1 MDLNFKDLIK
11 KSKLESLLIKGN
23 FGLEKENLRVNKDG
37 RLALTPHP
45 KEFGDKLKN
54 PYITIDFSESQLE
67 MITPSFETIEKSYTF
82 LENIH
87 DIVSTTLDNEYLWPQ
102 SIPPI
107 LPEEKDIPIG
117 EFHGEDGRS
126 NKEYRERLAK
136 KYGKKLQLLS
146 GIHYNFSFSDKF
158 LEKLYMEIPYSSE
171 FPDFKSFKNYLYLKI
186 ARNHFRYGWFFIYLF
201 GASSPIHGTYRKECL
216 EKMSQLPDDSYYSE
230 HTLSFRNGICGY
242 KNIEDIYVS
251 HETLSD
257 YIADIKGLIKAD
269 ILQEAKEYYSSIRLK
284 PKNKAKILESLEKDG
299 VEYLEFRSI
308 DLNPFSRIGVDLLD
322 LEFVHLFIIYLL
334 LKEEDSEFGEAQY
347 KRAIKNQELLATRGR
362 DKELLLNRG
371 EDTPITARKWAEEII
386 NEMTYI
392 FEETGILDDKY
403 KEIIDFQKDKVL
415 HEDRHYVTRLLEGIK
430 ENGFINFHLEK
441 AKVSL
446 EESQKKS
453 FALKGY
459 EDLELSTQ
467 IVLKE
472 AIKRGVK
479 FELVDRNENFVLLDN
494 GVKKEYI
501 KQATKTS
508 LDSYI
513 TALIMENKVVTKKV
527 LADNGIKVPGGEDYD
542 DPSQAKA
549 DYQDY
554 QKKAVVV
561 KPKSTNFGLGI
572 SIFKA
577 GFSKAD
583 YEKAVDIAFGEDNSI
598 LIEEFIEG
606 KEYRFFV
613 IGDETVGIL
622 HRVPANVVGDGKKSI
637 EELVKEKNKSH
648 LRGKGYKTPLEKMV
662 IGEVEEMFL
671 AAQGKN
677 INYIPQKDE
686 KVFLRENSNI
696 STGGDSIDYT
706 DDIPDVYKEIAVKA
720 SKAAGAVICGVD
732 MMIKDIKNA
741 DPDGNYGV
749 IEINFNP
756 AIHIHCYPYIGKN
769 RELGGKILD
778 ALGF

>member
-1 MDLNFKDLIK
+1 MDLNFRDLIK
-11 KSKLESLLIKGN
+11 KTNLESFLTKGN
-23 FGLEKENLRVNKDG
+23 FGLEKENLRVDKDG

-45 KEFGDKLKN
+45 EEFGDKLKN

-67 MITPSFETIEKSYTF
+67 MITPSFETVEKAYTF

-87 DIVSTTLDNEYLWPQ
+87 DIVSTSLKNEYLWPQ

-107 LPEEKDIPIG
+107 LPEEDEIPIG
-117 EFHGEDGRS
+117 VFHGEEGKL
-126 NKEYRERLAK
+126 NKEYRERLSK

-158 LEKLYMEIPYSSE
+158 LEKLYDEISDNSE
-171 FPDFKSFKNYLYLKI
+171 FQNFQNFKNQLYLKI
-186 ARNHFRYGWFFIYLF
+186 ARNHFRYGWIFIYLF
-201 GASSPIHGTYRKECL
+201 GASSPIHATYRRECI
-216 EKMSQLPDDSYYSE
+216 EKMSQLKDDSYYFE
-230 HTLSFRNGICGY
+230 DTLSFRNGICGY
-242 KNIEDIYVS
+242 KNIDEIYVS
-251 HETLSD
+251 HSNITEYVS
-257 YIADIKGLIKAD
+257 DIKGLIKKD

-284 PKNKAKILESLEKDG
+284 SKKKTKILDSLEKDG
-299 VEYLEFRSI
+299 VEYLEFRSL
-308 DLNPFSRIGVDLLD
+308 DLNPFSRIGVDIFD

-334 LKEEDSEFGEAQY
+334 LKDETTEFGEGQY
-347 KRAIKNQELLATRGR
+347 KSSVKNQELLATMGR
-362 DKELLLNRG
+362 NKELLLDKDG
-371 EDTPITARKWAEEII
+371 KSSITARKWAGEIIDEMTSYFDELGILSEKYREII
-386 NEMTYI
+386 N
-392 FEETGILDDKY
+392 
-403 KEIIDFQKDKVL
+403 FQKDKIEN
-415 HEDRHYVTRLLEGIK
+415 EDKHYVSRLLKGIK
-430 ENGFINFHLEK
+430 EEGFINFHLEK
-441 AKVSL
+441 AKKSL
-446 EESQKKS
+446 EESRKKS

-479 FELVDRNENFVLLDN
+479 FEIVDRSENFVLLDN

-513 TALIMENKVVTKKV
+513 TALIMENKVVTKRV
-527 LADNGIKVPGGEDYD
+527 LADNGIVVPRGENYD
-542 DPSQAKA
+542 DPSEAKA
-549 DYQDY
+549 DYLDY
-554 QKKAVVV
+554 KNTGTVV

-577 GFSKAD
+577 GFSRSD
-583 YEKAVDIAFGEDNSI
+583 YEKAVDMAFSEDRSI
-598 LIEEFIEG
+598 LVEEFVEG

-622 HRVPANVVGDGKKSI
+622 HRVPANVIGDGEKSI
-637 EELVKEKNKSH
+637 EELVEIKNRSH
-648 LRGKGYKTPLEKMV
+648 LRGKGYKTPLEKIV
-662 IGEVEEMFL
+662 LGEAEKMFL
-671 AAQGKN
+671 EAQGKN
-677 INYIPQKDE
+677 IKYIPHKKE

-706 DDIPDVYKEIAVKA
+706 DDIPDVYKDIAVKA
-720 SKAAGAVICGVD
+720 SKSAGAVICGVD
-732 MMIKDIKNA
+732 MMIKDIKNP
-741 DPDGNYGV
+741 DPKGNYGV

-756 AIHIHCYPYIGKN
+756 AIHIHCYPYVGKN
-769 RELGGKILD
+769 RELGVKILD

>member
-1 MDLNFKDLIK
+1 MDLNFRDLIK
-11 KSKLESLLIKGN
+11 KSKLESLLTRGN
-23 FGLEKENLRVNKDG
+23 FGLEKENLRVNKNG
-37 RLALTPHP
+37 ELALTLHP

-67 MITPSFETIEKSYTF
+67 MITPSFDTVEKAYTF
-82 LENIH
+82 LENLH
-87 DIVSTTLDNEYLWPQ
+87 DIVSTTLDSEYLWPQ

-117 EFHGEDGRS
+117 IFHGEAGKS

-158 LEKLYMEIPYSSE
+158 LNKLYEEIPHGSE
-171 FPDFKSFKNYLYLKI
+171 FRDFKRFKNHLYLKI

-201 GASSPIHGTYRKECL
+201 GASSPIHGTYRKECI
-216 EKMSQLPDDSYYSE
+216 EKMSQLKDDSYYFE

-242 KNIEDIYVS
+242 KNIDEIYVS
-251 HETLSD
+251 HNTITD
-257 YIADIKGLIKAD
+257 YVTDIKKLIEND
-269 ILQEAKEYYSSIRLK
+269 TLQEAKEYYSSIRVK
-284 PKNKAKILESLEKDG
+284 SKSKTDILDSLEKDG
-299 VEYLEFRSI
+299 IEYLEFRSI
-308 DLNPFSRIGVDLLD
+308 DLNPFSRIGVDILD
-322 LEFVHLFIIYLL
+322 LKFVHLFIIYLL
-334 LKEEDSEFGEAQY
+334 LKEENNEFGESQY
-347 KRAIKNQELLATRGR
+347 KNAIQNQELLASRGR
-362 DKELLLNRG
+362 DKELLLNKG
-371 EDTPITARKWAEEII
+371 KDLKITAREWAEEII
-386 NEMTYI
+386 DEMTGY
-392 FEETGILDDKY
+392 FGELGILDDKY
-403 KEIIDFQKDKVL
+403 NEIINFQKEKIKN
-415 HEDRHYVTRLLEGIK
+415 EDRQYVSRLLKGIK
-430 ENGFINFHLEK
+430 DKGFINFHLEK
-441 AKVSL
+441 AESSL
-446 EESQKKS
+446 KESQKKS

-472 AIKRGVK
+472 AIKRGIK
-479 FELVDRNENFVLLDN
+479 FELVDRSENFVLLDN

-527 LADNGIKVPGGEDYD
+527 LSDSGIVVPNGDSYD
-542 DPSQAKA
+542 DPSKAKA
-549 DYQDY
+549 DYDDY
-554 QKKAVVV
+554 KNMGTVI

-572 SIFKA
+572 TIFKA
-577 GFSKAD
+577 GFSRSD
-583 YEKAVDIAFGEDNSI
+583 YEKAVDMAFNEDISI

-622 HRVPANVVGDGKKSI
+622 HRVPANVLGDGKKSI
-637 EELVKEKNKSH
+637 EKLVQIKNENY
-648 LRGKGYKTPLEKMV
+648 LRGKGYKTPLEKIV
-662 IGEVEEMFL
+662 LGESEKMFL
-671 AAQGKN
+671 ESQGKN
-677 INYIPQKDE
+677 IQYIPLRGE

-706 DDIPDVYKEIAVKA
+706 DDILDIYKEIAVKA
-720 SKAAGAVICGVD
+720 SKSAGAVICGVD
-732 MMIKDIKNA
+732 MIIKDIKN
-741 DPDGNYGV
+741 PNPENNYGI

-756 AIHIHCYPYIGKN
+756 AIHIHCYPYIGTN

>member
-11 KSKLESLLIKGN
+11 KSKLESLLTRGN
-23 FGLEKENLRVNKDG
+23 FGLEKENLRVDKDG
-37 RLALTPHP
+37 RLALTDHP

-67 MITPSFETIEKSYTF
+67 MITPSFESVEKAYTF

-87 DIVSTTLDNEYLWPQ
+87 DIVSTTLDKEYLWPQ

-107 LPEEKDIPIG
+107 LPEEEDIPIG
-117 EFHGEDGRS
+117 VFHGEEGKVNR
-126 NKEYRERLAK
+126 EYRERLAK

-158 LEKLYMEIPYSSE
+158 LEKLYSEISDSSK
-171 FPDFKSFKNYLYLKI
+171 FQNLKSFKNYLYLKI
-186 ARNHFRYGWFFIYLF
+186 ARNHFRYGWLFVYLF
-201 GASSPIHGTYRKECL
+201 GASSPIHGTYRRECI
-216 EKMSQLPDDSYYSE
+216 EKMSQLQDDSYYFE
-230 HTLSFRNGICGY
+230 DTLSFRNGICGY
-242 KNIEDIYVS
+242 KNIDEIYVS
-251 HETLSD
+251 HNSITD
-257 YIADIKGLIKAD
+257 YVTNIKKLIEKN
-269 ILQEAKEYYSSIRLK
+269 ILQEAKEYYSSIRIK
-284 PKNKAKILESLEKDG
+284 SKKKTDILDSLEKDG

-308 DLNPFSRIGVDLLD
+308 DLNPFSRIGVDILD

-334 LKEEDSEFGEAQY
+334 LKEENDEFGEFQY
-347 KRAIKNQELLATRGR
+347 KSAIKNQELLASRGR
-362 DKELLLNRG
+362 DKELLLNKG
-371 EDTPITARKWAEEII
+371 ENLTITAKKWAGEII
-386 NEMTYI
+386 DEMRSC
-392 FEETGILDDKY
+392 FKELGILDEKY
-403 KEIIDFQKDKVL
+403 QDIINFQREKI
-415 HEDRHYVTRLLEGIK
+415 ENADRQYVSRLLKGIK
-430 ENGFINFHLEK
+430 EKGFINFHLER
-441 AKVSL
+441 AKTSL
-446 EESQKKS
+446 EESQRKS

-479 FELVDRNENFVLLDN
+479 FEIVDRSENFVLLDN
-494 GVKKEYI
+494 GIKKEYI

-527 LADNGIKVPGGEDYD
+527 LSDNGIVVPKGENYD
-542 DPSQAKA
+542 DSSEAKA
-549 DYQDY
+549 DYHDY
-554 QKKAVVV
+554 KNIGTVI

-572 SIFKA
+572 TIFKA
-577 GFSKAD
+577 GFSRSD
-583 YEKAVDIAFGEDNSI
+583 YEKAVDMAFGEDNSI

-613 IGDETVGIL
+613 IGEETVGIL
-622 HRVPANVVGDGKKSI
+622 HRVPANVLGDGEKSI
-637 EELVKEKNKSH
+637 KELVQVKNKNH
-648 LRGKGYKTPLEKMV
+648 LRGKGYKTPLEKIV
-662 IGEVEEMFL
+662 LGEAEKMFL
-671 AAQGKN
+671 EAQGKN
-677 INYIPQKDE
+677 IQYIPLNGE

-696 STGGDSIDYT
+696 STGGDSIDFT
-706 DDIPDVYKEIAVKA
+706 DDIPDIYKEIAVKA
-720 SKAAGAVICGVD
+720 SKSAGAVICGVD
-732 MMIKDIKNA
+732 MIIKDIKNPN
-741 DPDGNYGV
+741 PDGNYGI

>member
-1 MDLNFKDLIK
+1 MDLNFRDLIK
-11 KSKLESLLIKGN
+11 KSKLESLLTSGN
-23 FGLEKENLRVNKDG
+23 FGLEKENLRVNKNG
-37 RLALTPHP
+37 ELALTPHP

-67 MITPSFETIEKSYTF
+67 MITPSFDTVEKAYTF
-82 LENIH
+82 LENLH
-87 DIVSTTLDNEYLWPQ
+87 DIVSTTLDGEYLWPQ

-117 EFHGEDGRS
+117 IFNGEAGKS

-158 LEKLYMEIPYSSE
+158 LNRLYEESSYSSE
-171 FPDFKSFKNYLYLKI
+171 FKDFKDFKNHLYLKI

-201 GASSPIHGTYRKECL
+201 GASSPIHGTYRKECI
-216 EKMSQLPDDSYYSE
+216 EKMSQLKGNSYYFE

-242 KNIEDIYVS
+242 KNIDEIYVS
-251 HETLSD
+251 HNSITD
-257 YIADIKGLIKAD
+257 YVADIKKLID
-269 ILQEAKEYYSSIRLK
+269 NDTLQEAKEYYSSIRVK
-284 PKNKAKILESLEKDG
+284 SKSKTDILYSLEKDG
-299 VEYLEFRSI
+299 IEYLEFRSI
-308 DLNPFSRIGVDLLD
+308 DLNPFSRIGVDILD

-334 LKEEDSEFGEAQY
+334 LKEENNELGESQY
-347 KRAIKNQELLATRGR
+347 KNAIQNQELLASRGR
-362 DKELLLNRG
+362 DKELLLNK
-371 EDTPITARKWAEEII
+371 DKDLKVTARKWAEEII
-386 NEMTYI
+386 SEMTSY
-392 FEETGILDDKY
+392 FEELGILDDKY
-403 KEIIDFQKDKVL
+403 KEIINFQREKIIN
-415 HEDRHYVTRLLEGIK
+415 EDRQYVSRLLEGIK
-430 ENGFINFHLEK
+430 DKGFINFHLEK
-441 AKVSL
+441 AESSL
-446 EESQKKS
+446 KESQKKS

-472 AIKRGVK
+472 AIKRGVE
-479 FELVDRNENFVLLDN
+479 FELVDRSENFVLLDN

-527 LADNGIKVPGGEDYD
+527 LSDSNIIVPNGDSYD
-542 DPSQAKA
+542 DPSKAKA
-549 DYQDY
+549 DYDDY
-554 QKKAVVV
+554 KNMGTVI

-572 SIFKA
+572 TIFKA
-577 GFSKAD
+577 GFSRSD
-583 YEKAVDIAFGEDNSI
+583 YEKAVDMAFNEDSSI

-622 HRVPANVVGDGKKSI
+622 HRVPANVLGDGEKSI
-637 EELVKEKNKSH
+637 EELVQIKNKNY
-648 LRGKGYKTPLEKMV
+648 LRGKGYKTPLEKIV
-662 IGEVEEMFL
+662 LGEAEKMFL
-671 AAQGKN
+671 ESQGKN
-677 INYIPQKDE
+677 IQYIPFDGE

-706 DDIPDVYKEIAVKA
+706 DDILDVYKEIAVKA
-720 SKAAGAVICGVD
+720 SKSAEAVICGVD
-732 MMIKDIKNA
+732 MIIKDIKN
-741 DPDGNYGV
+741 PNPEKNYGI